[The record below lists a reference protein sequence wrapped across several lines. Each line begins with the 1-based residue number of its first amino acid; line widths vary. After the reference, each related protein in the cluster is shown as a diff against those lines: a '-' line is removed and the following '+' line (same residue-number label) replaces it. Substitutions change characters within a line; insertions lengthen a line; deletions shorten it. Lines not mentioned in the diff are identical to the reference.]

1 MNKYNSSLIT
11 PVLLAGSI
19 IIIITFG
26 IRGSFGVFQIP
37 IENEFQWLRVEF
49 SLALAIQNLGW
60 GIGAPIF
67 GALGEKFGDRKLIIA
82 GAFCYVIGLVL
93 STFAQNPL
101 THQFLEFIIGFGIA
115 GTGMGMILA
124 VVGRAS
130 SEKNRSMAL
139 GIVTAAGSVGQMIGA
154 PIAQALLNSYNWQ
167 QVFIMFALSIIIVML
182 AVPFLKDNPVATKK
196 EIEISLMKVLGNA
209 FKDPNFSMI
218 FFGFFACGYQLAFVS
233 AHFPAMITEMCSAI
247 SPSSILHYLS
257 VSSTSSLGA
266 FAIAFIGFT
275 NIFGTIYAGWLG
287 QRFQKKY
294 LLAGV
299 YALRTLIGLLFIIF
313 PITPLSV
320 VLFSIFMGSL
330 WLATVPLTSGLIAH
344 IYGLRYMG
352 TLYGLVF
359 LSHQLGSFLG
369 VWMGGRLYDA
379 TGDYTLVWWIGIGVS
394 AFSTLIHLPIKEKR
408 LQTIDT
414 HYCYTL
420 MPKSGHI
427 IS

>member
-1 MNKYNSSLIT
+1 MNDYKSSLIT
-11 PVLLAGSI
+11 PVLLAGSL

-37 IENEFQWLRVEF
+37 IESEFQWLRVEF
-49 SLALAIQNLGW
+49 SLAIAIQNLGW

-67 GALGEKFGDRKLIIA
+67 GALGEKFGDKKMIVA

-93 STFAQNPL
+93 STYAQNPL
-101 THQFLEFIIGFGIA
+101 THQFLELIIGFGIA
-115 GTGMGMILA
+115 GTGLGMILA

-139 GIVTAAGSVGQMIGA
+139 GIVTAAGSFGQMFGA
-154 PIAQALLNSYNWQ
+154 PIAQALLNFYSWQ
-167 QVFIMFALSIIIVML
+167 QVFIIFALTIILVML
-182 AVPFLKDNPVATKK
+182 VVPFLKDAPMVTKK
-196 EIEISLMKVLGNA
+196 EVEISLTKVLSNA
-209 FKDPNFSMI
+209 FKDPTFSMI
-218 FFGFFACGYQLAFVS
+218 FFGFFACGYQLAFLT
-233 AHFPAMITEMCSAI
+233 AHFPAMVTEMCSAI
-247 SPSSILHYLS
+247 TPSSALHFIG
-257 VSSTSSLGA
+257 VSTTSSLGA
-266 FAIAFIGFT
+266 LAIGLIAFS

-287 QRFQKKY
+287 QKFPKKY

-299 YALRTLIGLLFIIF
+299 YALRALIGLIFILL
-313 PITPLSV
+313 PITPV
-320 VLFSIFMGSL
+320 TVILFSLFMGSL

-359 LSHQLGSFLG
+359 FSHQIGSFLG

-394 AFSTLIHLPIKEKR
+394 VFSTLIHIPIKEQR
-408 LQTIDT
+408 LQTA
-414 HYCYTL
+414 
-420 MPKSGHI
+420 
-427 IS
+427 

>member
-1 MNKYNSSLIT
+1 MKEYNSSLIS
-11 PVLLAGSI
+11 PVLIAGCLI
-19 IIIITFG
+19 IIVTFG

-49 SLALAIQNLGW
+49 SLAIAIQNLGW

-67 GALGEKFGDRKLIIA
+67 GALGEKFGDRKMIIA
-82 GAFCYVIGLVL
+82 GSLCYVSGLIL

-101 THQFLEFIIGFGIA
+101 THQFLELIIGFGIA

-139 GIVTAAGSVGQMIGA
+139 GIVTAAGSVGQMVGA
-154 PIAQALLNSYNWQ
+154 PLAQTLVDLYGWQ
-167 QVFIMFALSIIIVML
+167 QVFIIFALSIVLVMSV
-182 AVPFLKDNPVATKK
+182 VPLLKETPVSSKK
-196 EIEISLMKVLGNA
+196 EIEVSLTKVLGNA

-218 FFGFFACGYQLAFVS
+218 FLGFFACGYQLAFVS
-233 AHFPAMITEMCSAI
+233 AHFPAMVTEMCSAI
-247 SPSSILHYLS
+247 SPSSLLQYIG
-257 VSSTSSLGA
+257 VSTTSSLGA
-266 FAIAFIGFT
+266 LGIALIGFS

-287 QRFQKKY
+287 QKFPKKY
-294 LLAGV
+294 LLAIV

-313 PITPLSV
+313 PITPMSV
-320 VLFSIFMGSL
+320 VLFSFFMGSL

-369 VWMGGRLYDA
+369 VWMGGKLYDA
-379 TGDYTLVWWIGIGVS
+379 TGDYTLVWWIGVGVS
-394 AFSTLIHLPIKEKR
+394 AFSAIIHLPIKEKK
-408 LQTIDT
+408 LQ
-414 HYCYTL
+414 
-420 MPKSGHI
+420 PS
-427 IS
+427 

>member
-1 MNKYNSSLIT
+1 MKNYNSSLIT
-11 PVLLAGSI
+11 PVLLAGSL

-49 SLALAIQNLGW
+49 SLAIAIQNLGW

-67 GALGEKFGDRKLIIA
+67 GALGEKFGDKKMIIV

-93 STFAQNPL
+93 STYAQNPL
-101 THQFLEFIIGFGIA
+101 THQFLELIIGFGIA
-115 GTGMGMILA
+115 GTGLGMILA

-139 GIVTAAGSVGQMIGA
+139 GIVTAAGSFGQMFGA
-154 PIAQALLNSYNWQ
+154 PIAQALLNFYSWQ
-167 QVFIMFALSIIIVML
+167 QVFIIFALTIILVMSV
-182 AVPFLKDNPVATKK
+182 VPFLKDAPVATKK
-196 EIEISLMKVLGNA
+196 EVETSLSKVLSNA
-209 FKDPNFSMI
+209 FKDPTFSMI
-218 FFGFFACGYQLAFVS
+218 FFGFFACGYQLAFLT
-233 AHFPAMITEMCSAI
+233 AHFPAMVTEMCSAI
-247 SPSSILHYLS
+247 TPSSALHFIGI
-257 VSSTSSLGA
+257 SSTSSLGA
-266 FAIAFIGFT
+266 LAIGLIAFS

-287 QRFQKKY
+287 QKFPKKY

-299 YALRTLIGLLFIIF
+299 YALRALIGLIFILL
-313 PITPLSV
+313 PITPTTV
-320 VLFSIFMGSL
+320 ILFSLFMGSL

-359 LSHQLGSFLG
+359 FSHQIGSFLG

-394 AFSTLIHLPIKEKR
+394 VFSTLIHIPIKEER
-408 LQTIDT
+408 LQTAKI
-414 HYCYTL
+414 
-420 MPKSGHI
+420 
-427 IS
+427 

>member
-1 MNKYNSSLIT
+1 MNNYKSSLIT
-11 PVLLAGSI
+11 PVLLAGSL

-49 SLALAIQNLGW
+49 SLAIAIQNLGW

-67 GALGEKFGDRKLIIA
+67 GALGEKFGDKKMIVA

-93 STFAQNPL
+93 STYAQNPL
-101 THQFLEFIIGFGIA
+101 THQFLELIIGFGIA
-115 GTGMGMILA
+115 GTGLGMILA

-139 GIVTAAGSVGQMIGA
+139 GIVTAAGSFGQMFGA
-154 PIAQALLNSYNWQ
+154 PIAQALLNFYSWQ
-167 QVFIMFALSIIIVML
+167 QVFIIFALTIILVMSV
-182 AVPFLKDNPVATKK
+182 VPFLKDAPMATKK
-196 EIEISLMKVLGNA
+196 EVEISLTKVLSNA
-209 FKDPNFSMI
+209 FKDPTFSMI
-218 FFGFFACGYQLAFVS
+218 FFGFFACGYQLAFLT
-233 AHFPAMITEMCSAI
+233 AHFPAMVTEMCSAI
-247 SPSSILHYLS
+247 TPSSALHFIG
-257 VSSTSSLGA
+257 VSTTSSLGA
-266 FAIAFIGFT
+266 LAIGLIAFS

-287 QRFQKKY
+287 QKFPKKY

-299 YALRTLIGLLFIIF
+299 YALRALIGLIFILL
-313 PITPLSV
+313 PITPV
-320 VLFSIFMGSL
+320 TVILFSLFMGSL

-359 LSHQLGSFLG
+359 FSHQIGSFLG

-394 AFSTLIHLPIKEKR
+394 VFSTLIHIPIKEQR
-408 LQTIDT
+408 LQTA
-414 HYCYTL
+414 
-420 MPKSGHI
+420 
-427 IS
+427 

>member
-1 MNKYNSSLIT
+1 MNNYKSSLIT
-11 PVLLAGSI
+11 PVLLAGSL

-37 IENEFQWLRVEF
+37 IESEFQWLRVEF
-49 SLALAIQNLGW
+49 SLAIAIQNLGW

-67 GALGEKFGDRKLIIA
+67 GALGEKFGDKKMIVA

-93 STFAQNPL
+93 STYAQNPL
-101 THQFLEFIIGFGIA
+101 THQFLELIIGFGIA
-115 GTGMGMILA
+115 GTGLGMILA

-139 GIVTAAGSVGQMIGA
+139 GIVTAAGSFGQMFGA
-154 PIAQALLNSYNWQ
+154 PIAQALLNFYSWQ
-167 QVFIMFALSIIIVML
+167 QVFIIFALTIVLVMSV
-182 AVPFLKDNPVATKK
+182 VPFLKDAPIATKK
-196 EIEISLMKVLGNA
+196 EVEVSLTKVLSNA
-209 FKDPNFSMI
+209 FKDPTFSMI
-218 FFGFFACGYQLAFVS
+218 FFGFFACGYQLAFLT
-233 AHFPAMITEMCSAI
+233 AHFPAMVTEMCSAI
-247 SPSSILHYLS
+247 TPSSALYFIG
-257 VSSTSSLGA
+257 VSTTSSLGA
-266 FAIAFIGFT
+266 LAIGLIAFS

-287 QRFQKKY
+287 QKFPKKY

-299 YALRTLIGLLFIIF
+299 YALRALIGLIFILL
-313 PITPLSV
+313 PITPV
-320 VLFSIFMGSL
+320 TVILFSLFMGSL

-359 LSHQLGSFLG
+359 FSHQIGSFLG

-394 AFSTLIHLPIKEKR
+394 VFSTLIHIPIKEQR
-408 LQTIDT
+408 LQTA
-414 HYCYTL
+414 
-420 MPKSGHI
+420 
-427 IS
+427 

>member
-1 MNKYNSSLIT
+1 MKVNNSSLVS
-11 PVLLAGSI
+11 PVLIAGCL

-49 SLALAIQNLGW
+49 SLAIAIQNLGW

-67 GALGEKFGDRKLIIA
+67 GALGEKLGDRKMIIV
-82 GAFCYVIGLVL
+82 GALCYVTGLIL

-101 THQFLEFIIGFGIA
+101 THQFLELIIGFGIA

-139 GIVTAAGSVGQMIGA
+139 GIVTAAGSVGQMVGA
-154 PIAQALLNSYNWQ
+154 PLAQFLLDLYGWQ
-167 QVFIMFALSIIIVML
+167 QVFIIFAFSIVLVMTV
-182 AVPFLKDNPVATKK
+182 VPLLKETPVSSKK
-196 EIEISLMKVLGNA
+196 EIEVSLTKVLGNA

-218 FFGFFACGYQLAFVS
+218 FLGFFACGYQLAFVS
-233 AHFPAMITEMCSAI
+233 AHFPAMVTEMCSAI
-247 SPSSILHYLS
+247 SPSSLLHYFG
-257 VSSTSSLGA
+257 VSTTSSLGA
-266 FAIAFIGFT
+266 LAIALIGFS
-275 NIFGTIYAGWLG
+275 NIFGTIYAAWLG
-287 QRFQKKY
+287 QKFPKKY
-294 LLAGV
+294 LLTIV
-299 YALRTLIGLLFIIF
+299 YALRTLIGIIFIIL
-313 PITPLSV
+313 PITPTTV
-320 VLFSIFMGSL
+320 VFFSFFMGSL

-369 VWMGGRLYDA
+369 VWMGGKLYDA

-394 AFSTLIHLPIKEKR
+394 AFSTLVHLPIKEKK
-408 LQTIDT
+408 LQTV
-414 HYCYTL
+414 
-420 MPKSGHI
+420 
-427 IS
+427 

>member
-1 MNKYNSSLIT
+1 MKVNNSSLVS
-11 PVLLAGSI
+11 PVLIAGCL

-49 SLALAIQNLGW
+49 SLAIAIQNLGW

-67 GALGEKFGDRKLIIA
+67 GALGEKLGDRKMIIV
-82 GAFCYVIGLVL
+82 GALCYVTGLIL

-101 THQFLEFIIGFGIA
+101 THQFLELIIGFGIA

-139 GIVTAAGSVGQMIGA
+139 GIVTAAGSVGQMVGA
-154 PIAQALLNSYNWQ
+154 PLAQFLLDLYGWQ
-167 QVFIMFALSIIIVML
+167 QVFIIFAFSIVLVMTV
-182 AVPFLKDNPVATKK
+182 VPLLKETPVSSKK
-196 EIEISLMKVLGNA
+196 EIEVSLTKVLGNA

-218 FFGFFACGYQLAFVS
+218 FLGFFACGYQLAFVS
-233 AHFPAMITEMCSAI
+233 AHFPAMVTEMCSAI
-247 SPSSILHYLS
+247 SPSSLLHYFG
-257 VSSTSSLGA
+257 VSTTSSLGA
-266 FAIAFIGFT
+266 LAIALIGFS

-287 QRFQKKY
+287 QKFPKKY
-294 LLAGV
+294 LLAIV
-299 YALRTLIGLLFIIF
+299 YALRTLIGIIFIIL
-313 PITPLSV
+313 PITPTTV
-320 VLFSIFMGSL
+320 VFFSFFMGSL

-369 VWMGGRLYDA
+369 VWMGGKLYDA

-394 AFSTLIHLPIKEKR
+394 AFSTLVHLPIKEKK
-408 LQTIDT
+408 LQTV
-414 HYCYTL
+414 
-420 MPKSGHI
+420 
-427 IS
+427 

>member
-1 MNKYNSSLIT
+1 MNNYKSSLIT
-11 PVLLAGSI
+11 PVLLAGSL

-49 SLALAIQNLGW
+49 SLAIAIQNLGW

-67 GALGEKFGDRKLIIA
+67 GALGEKFGDKKMIVA

-93 STFAQNPL
+93 STYAQNPL
-101 THQFLEFIIGFGIA
+101 THQFLELIIGFGIA
-115 GTGMGMILA
+115 GTGLGMILA

-139 GIVTAAGSVGQMIGA
+139 GIVTAAGSFGQMFGA
-154 PIAQALLNSYNWQ
+154 PIAQALLNFYSWQ
-167 QVFIMFALSIIIVML
+167 QVFIIFALTIVLIMSV
-182 AVPFLKDNPVATKK
+182 VPFLKDAPIATKK
-196 EIEISLMKVLGNA
+196 EVEVSLTKVLSNA
-209 FKDPNFSMI
+209 FKDPTFSMI
-218 FFGFFACGYQLAFVS
+218 FFGFFACGYQLAFLT
-233 AHFPAMITEMCSAI
+233 AHFPPMVTEMCSAI
-247 SPSSILHYLS
+247 TPSSALHFIG
-257 VSSTSSLGA
+257 VSTTSSLGA
-266 FAIAFIGFT
+266 LAIGLIAFS

-287 QRFQKKY
+287 QKFPKKY

-299 YALRTLIGLLFIIF
+299 YALRALIGLIFILL
-313 PITPLSV
+313 PITPV
-320 VLFSIFMGSL
+320 TVILFSLFMGSL

-359 LSHQLGSFLG
+359 FSHQIGSFLG

-394 AFSTLIHLPIKEKR
+394 IFSTLIHIPIKEER
-408 LQTIDT
+408 LQTAKI
-414 HYCYTL
+414 
-420 MPKSGHI
+420 
-427 IS
+427 

>member
-1 MNKYNSSLIT
+1 MKNNNSSLIT
-11 PVLLAGSI
+11 PVLLAGSL

-26 IRGSFGVFQIP
+26 IRGSFGIFQIP
-37 IENEFQWLRVEF
+37 IENEFQWLRIEF

-93 STFAQNPL
+93 STFAESPL
-101 THQFLEFIIGFGIA
+101 THQILEFIIGFGIA

-124 VVGRAS
+124 IVGRAS
-130 SEKNRSMAL
+130 SDKNRLMAL

-154 PIAQALLNSYNWQ
+154 PIAQALLNVYNWQ
-167 QVFIMFALSIIIVML
+167 HVFIIFSLSIIVVMSV
-182 AVPFLKDNPVATKK
+182 VPLLKSNSISTKK
-196 EIEISLMKVLGNA
+196 EIEISLSKVLGNA
-209 FKDPNFSMI
+209 FKDPNFGMI
-218 FFGFFACGYQLAFVS
+218 FLGFFACGYQLAFVS
-233 AHFPAMITEMCSAI
+233 AHFPAMVTEMCSAI
-247 SPSSILHYLS
+247 SPLS
-257 VSSTSSLGA
+257 VLNYIGVSNTSSLGA
-266 FAIAFIGFT
+266 LAIALIGFS

-287 QRFQKKY
+287 QRFPKKY
-294 LLAGV
+294 LLTGV

-394 AFSTLIHLPIKEKR
+394 AFSTLIHLPIKEEK
-408 LQTIDT
+408 LQAA
-414 HYCYTL
+414 
-420 MPKSGHI
+420 
-427 IS
+427 

>member
-1 MNKYNSSLIT
+1 MKEYNSSLIS
-11 PVLLAGSI
+11 PVLIAGCLI
-19 IIIITFG
+19 IIVTFG

-49 SLALAIQNLGW
+49 SLAIAIQNLGW

-67 GALGEKFGDRKLIIA
+67 GALGEKFGDRKMIIA
-82 GAFCYVIGLVL
+82 GSLCYVSGLIL

-101 THQFLEFIIGFGIA
+101 THQFLELIIGFGIA

-139 GIVTAAGSVGQMIGA
+139 GIVTAAGSVGQMVGA
-154 PIAQALLNSYNWQ
+154 PLAQTLVDLYGWQ
-167 QVFIMFALSIIIVML
+167 QVFIIFALSIVLVMSV
-182 AVPFLKDNPVATKK
+182 VPLLKETPVSTKK
-196 EIEISLMKVLGNA
+196 EIEVSLTKVLGNA

-218 FFGFFACGYQLAFVS
+218 FLGFFACGYQLAFVS
-233 AHFPAMITEMCSAI
+233 AHFPAMVTEMCSAI
-247 SPSSILHYLS
+247 SPSSLLQYIG
-257 VSSTSSLGA
+257 VSTTSSLGA
-266 FAIAFIGFT
+266 LGIALIGFS

-287 QRFQKKY
+287 QKFPKKY
-294 LLAGV
+294 LLAIV

-313 PITPLSV
+313 PITPMSV
-320 VLFSIFMGSL
+320 VLFSFFMGSL

-369 VWMGGRLYDA
+369 VWMGGKLYDA
-379 TGDYTLVWWIGIGVS
+379 TGDYTLVWWIGVGVS
-394 AFSTLIHLPIKEKR
+394 AFSAIIHLPIKEKK
-408 LQTIDT
+408 LQ
-414 HYCYTL
+414 
-420 MPKSGHI
+420 PS
-427 IS
+427 

>member
-1 MNKYNSSLIT
+1 MKNNNSSLIT

-49 SLALAIQNLGW
+49 SLAIAIQNLGW

-67 GALGEKFGDRKLIIA
+67 GALGEKFGDKKMIIV

-101 THQFLEFIIGFGIA
+101 THQFLELIIGFGIA
-115 GTGMGMILA
+115 GTGLGMILA

-139 GIVTAAGSVGQMIGA
+139 GIVTAAGSFGQMFGA
-154 PIAQALLNSYNWQ
+154 PIAQSLLNLYSWQ
-167 QVFIMFALSIIIVML
+167 QVFIIFAFSIVLVMSV
-182 AVPFLKDNPVATKK
+182 VPFLKDAPISTKK
-196 EIEISLMKVLGNA
+196 EVEVSLTKVLGNA
-209 FKDPNFSMI
+209 FKDPTFSMI
-218 FFGFFACGYQLAFVS
+218 FFGFFACGYQLAFLT
-233 AHFPAMITEMCSAI
+233 AHFPAMVTEMCSAI
-247 SPSSILHYLS
+247 TPTSALHFIG
-257 VSSTSSLGA
+257 VSTTSSLGA
-266 FAIAFIGFT
+266 LAIALIAFS

-287 QRFQKKY
+287 QKFPKKY
-294 LLAGV
+294 LLTGV
-299 YALRTLIGLLFIIF
+299 YALRAAIGLIFIIL
-313 PITPLSV
+313 PITPITV
-320 VLFSIFMGSL
+320 ILFSLFMGSL

-394 AFSTLIHLPIKEKR
+394 IFSSLIHLPINERR
-408 LQTIDT
+408 LQTV
-414 HYCYTL
+414 
-420 MPKSGHI
+420 
-427 IS
+427 

>member
-1 MNKYNSSLIT
+1 MKVNNSSLIS
-11 PVLLAGSI
+11 PVLIAGCL

-49 SLALAIQNLGW
+49 SLAIAIQNLGW

-67 GALGEKFGDRKLIIA
+67 GALGEKLGDRKMIIV
-82 GAFCYVIGLVL
+82 GALCYVTGLIL

-101 THQFLEFIIGFGIA
+101 THQFLELIIGFGIA

-139 GIVTAAGSVGQMIGA
+139 GIVTAAGSVGQMVGA
-154 PIAQALLNSYNWQ
+154 PLAQFLLDLYGWQ
-167 QVFIMFALSIIIVML
+167 QVFIIFAFSIVLVMTV
-182 AVPFLKDNPVATKK
+182 VPLLKETPVSSKK
-196 EIEISLMKVLGNA
+196 EIEVSLTKVLGNA

-218 FFGFFACGYQLAFVS
+218 FLGFFACGYQLAFVS
-233 AHFPAMITEMCSAI
+233 AHFPAMVTEMCSAI
-247 SPSSILHYLS
+247 SPSSLLHYFG
-257 VSSTSSLGA
+257 VSTTSSLGA
-266 FAIAFIGFT
+266 LAIALIGFS

-287 QRFQKKY
+287 QKFPKKY
-294 LLAGV
+294 LLAIV
-299 YALRTLIGLLFIIF
+299 YALRTLIGIIFIIL
-313 PITPLSV
+313 PITPTTV
-320 VLFSIFMGSL
+320 VFFSFFMGSL

-369 VWMGGRLYDA
+369 VWMGGKLYDA

-394 AFSTLIHLPIKEKR
+394 AFSTLVHLPIKEKK
-408 LQTIDT
+408 LQTV
-414 HYCYTL
+414 
-420 MPKSGHI
+420 
-427 IS
+427 

>member
-1 MNKYNSSLIT
+1 MKEYNSSLIS
-11 PVLLAGSI
+11 PVLIAGCLI
-19 IIIITFG
+19 IIVTFG

-49 SLALAIQNLGW
+49 SLAIAFQNLGW

-67 GALGEKFGDRKLIIA
+67 GALGEKFGDRKMIIA
-82 GAFCYVIGLVL
+82 GSLCYVSGLIL

-101 THQFLEFIIGFGIA
+101 THQFLELIIGFGIA

-139 GIVTAAGSVGQMIGA
+139 GIVTAAGSVGQMVGA
-154 PIAQALLNSYNWQ
+154 PLAQTLVDLYGWQ
-167 QVFIMFALSIIIVML
+167 QVFIIFAFSIVLVMSV
-182 AVPFLKDNPVATKK
+182 VPLLKETPVSTKK
-196 EIEISLMKVLGNA
+196 EIEVSLTKVLGNA

-218 FFGFFACGYQLAFVS
+218 FLGFFACGYQLAFVS
-233 AHFPAMITEMCSAI
+233 AHFPAMVTEMCSAI
-247 SPSSILHYLS
+247 SPSSLLQYIG
-257 VSSTSSLGA
+257 VSTTSSLGA
-266 FAIAFIGFT
+266 LGIAVIGFS

-287 QRFQKKY
+287 QKFPKKY
-294 LLAGV
+294 LLAIV

-313 PITPLSV
+313 PITPMSV
-320 VLFSIFMGSL
+320 VLFSFFMGSL

-369 VWMGGRLYDA
+369 VWMGGKLYDA
-379 TGDYTLVWWIGIGVS
+379 TGDYTLVWWIGVGVS
-394 AFSTLIHLPIKEKR
+394 AFSAIIHLPIKEKK
-408 LQTIDT
+408 LQ
-414 HYCYTL
+414 
-420 MPKSGHI
+420 PA
-427 IS
+427 

>member
-1 MNKYNSSLIT
+1 MKINNNSLIT
-11 PVLLAGSI
+11 PVLLAGSL

-26 IRGSFGVFQIP
+26 IRGSFGIFQIP
-37 IENEFQWLRVEF
+37 IENEFQWLRIEF

-93 STFAQNPL
+93 STFAESPL
-101 THQFLEFIIGFGIA
+101 THQILEFIIGFGIA

-124 VVGRAS
+124 IVGRAS
-130 SEKNRSMAL
+130 SDKNRLMAL

-154 PIAQALLNSYNWQ
+154 PIAQALLNVYNWQ
-167 QVFIMFALSIIIVML
+167 HVFIIFSLSIIVVMSV
-182 AVPFLKDNPVATKK
+182 VPLLKSNSISTKK
-196 EIEISLMKVLGNA
+196 EIEISLSKVLGNA
-209 FKDPNFSMI
+209 FKDPNFGMI
-218 FFGFFACGYQLAFVS
+218 FLGFFACGYQLAFVS
-233 AHFPAMITEMCSAI
+233 AHFPAMVTEMCSAI
-247 SPSSILHYLS
+247 SPSSALNYLG
-257 VSSTSSLGA
+257 VSNTSSLGA
-266 FAIAFIGFT
+266 LAIALIGFS

-287 QRFQKKY
+287 QRFPKKY
-294 LLAGV
+294 LLTGV

-394 AFSTLIHLPIKEKR
+394 AFSTLIHLPIKEEK
-408 LQTIDT
+408 LQTA
-414 HYCYTL
+414 
-420 MPKSGHI
+420 
-427 IS
+427 

>member
-1 MNKYNSSLIT
+1 MKEYNSSLIS
-11 PVLLAGSI
+11 PVLIAGCLI
-19 IIIITFG
+19 IIVTFG

-49 SLALAIQNLGW
+49 SLAIAIQNLGW

-67 GALGEKFGDRKLIIA
+67 GALGEKFGDRKMIIA
-82 GAFCYVIGLVL
+82 GSLCYVSGLIL

-101 THQFLEFIIGFGIA
+101 THQFLELIIGFGIA

-139 GIVTAAGSVGQMIGA
+139 GIVTAAGSVGQMVGA
-154 PIAQALLNSYNWQ
+154 PLAQTLVDLYGWQ
-167 QVFIMFALSIIIVML
+167 QVFIIFAFSIVLVMSV
-182 AVPFLKDNPVATKK
+182 VPLLKETPVSTKK
-196 EIEISLMKVLGNA
+196 EIEVSLTKVLGNA

-218 FFGFFACGYQLAFVS
+218 FLGFFACGYQLAFVS
-233 AHFPAMITEMCSAI
+233 AHFPAMVTEMCSAI
-247 SPSSILHYLS
+247 SPSSLLKYIG
-257 VSSTSSLGA
+257 VSTTSSLGA
-266 FAIAFIGFT
+266 LGIAVIGFS

-287 QRFQKKY
+287 QKFPKKY
-294 LLAGV
+294 LLAIV

-313 PITPLSV
+313 PITPMSV
-320 VLFSIFMGSL
+320 VLFSFFMGSL

-369 VWMGGRLYDA
+369 VWMGGKLYDA
-379 TGDYTLVWWIGIGVS
+379 TGDYTLVWWIGVGVS
-394 AFSTLIHLPIKEKR
+394 AFSAIIHLPIKEKK
-408 LQTIDT
+408 LQ
-414 HYCYTL
+414 
-420 MPKSGHI
+420 PA
-427 IS
+427 

>member
-1 MNKYNSSLIT
+1 MKEHNTSLIS
-11 PVLLAGSI
+11 PVLIAGCLI
-19 IIIITFG
+19 IIVTFG

-49 SLALAIQNLGW
+49 SLAIAIQNLGW

-67 GALGEKFGDRKLIIA
+67 GALGEKFGDKKMIIVGALCYVSGLII
-82 GAFCYVIGLVL
+82 
-93 STFAQNPL
+93 STFAQSPL
-101 THQFLEFIIGFGIA
+101 AHQFLELIIGFGIA

-139 GIVTAAGSVGQMIGA
+139 GIVTAAGSVGQMVGA
-154 PIAQALLNSYNWQ
+154 PLAQFLLNLYEWQ
-167 QVFIMFALSIIIVML
+167 QVFIIFAFSIVLVMTV
-182 AVPFLKDNPVATKK
+182 VPLLKETPVSSKK
-196 EIEISLMKVLGNA
+196 EIEVSLTKVVGNA

-218 FFGFFACGYQLAFVS
+218 FLGFFACGYQLAFVS
-233 AHFPAMITEMCSAI
+233 AHFPAMVTEMCSAI
-247 SPSSILHYLS
+247 SPSSLLHYFG
-257 VSSTSSLGA
+257 VSTTSGLGA
-266 FAIAFIGFT
+266 LAIALIGFS

-287 QRFQKKY
+287 QKFPKKY
-294 LLAGV
+294 LLAIV
-299 YALRTLIGLLFIIF
+299 YALRTLIGIIFIIL
-313 PITPLSV
+313 PITPITV
-320 VLFSIFMGSL
+320 VFFSFFMGSL

-369 VWMGGRLYDA
+369 VWMGGKLYDA

-394 AFSTLIHLPIKEKR
+394 AFSTLVHLPIKEKN
-408 LQTIDT
+408 LQAA
-414 HYCYTL
+414 
-420 MPKSGHI
+420 
-427 IS
+427 

>member
-1 MNKYNSSLIT
+1 MNNYKSSLIT
-11 PVLLAGSI
+11 PVLLAGSL

-37 IENEFQWLRVEF
+37 IESEFQWLRVEF
-49 SLALAIQNLGW
+49 SLAIAIQNLGW

-67 GALGEKFGDRKLIIA
+67 GALGEKFGDKKMIVA

-93 STFAQNPL
+93 STYAQNPL
-101 THQFLEFIIGFGIA
+101 THQFLELIIGFGIA
-115 GTGMGMILA
+115 GTGLGMILA

-139 GIVTAAGSVGQMIGA
+139 GIVTAAGSFGQMFGA
-154 PIAQALLNSYNWQ
+154 PIAQALLNFYNWQ
-167 QVFIMFALSIIIVML
+167 QVFIIFALTIVLVMSV
-182 AVPFLKDNPVATKK
+182 VPFLKDAPIATKK
-196 EIEISLMKVLGNA
+196 EVEVSLTKVLSNA
-209 FKDPNFSMI
+209 FKDPTFSMI
-218 FFGFFACGYQLAFVS
+218 FFGFFACGYQLAFLT
-233 AHFPAMITEMCSAI
+233 AHFPAMVTEMCSAI
-247 SPSSILHYLS
+247 TPSSALHFIG
-257 VSSTSSLGA
+257 VSTTSSLGA
-266 FAIAFIGFT
+266 LAIGLIAFS

-287 QRFQKKY
+287 QKFPKKY

-299 YALRTLIGLLFIIF
+299 YALRALIGLIFILL
-313 PITPLSV
+313 PITPV
-320 VLFSIFMGSL
+320 TVILFSLFMGSL

-359 LSHQLGSFLG
+359 FSHQIGSFLG

-394 AFSTLIHLPIKEKR
+394 VFSTLIHIPIKEQR
-408 LQTIDT
+408 LQTAQ
-414 HYCYTL
+414 
-420 MPKSGHI
+420 S
-427 IS
+427 

>member
-1 MNKYNSSLIT
+1 MKVNNSSLVS
-11 PVLLAGSI
+11 PVLIAGCL

-49 SLALAIQNLGW
+49 SLAIAIQNLGW

-67 GALGEKFGDRKLIIA
+67 GALGEKLGDRKMIIV
-82 GAFCYVIGLVL
+82 GALCYVTGLIL

-101 THQFLEFIIGFGIA
+101 THQFLELIIGFGIA

-139 GIVTAAGSVGQMIGA
+139 AIVTAAGSVGQMVGA
-154 PIAQALLNSYNWQ
+154 PLAQFLLDLYGWQ
-167 QVFIMFALSIIIVML
+167 QVFIIFAFSIVLVMTV
-182 AVPFLKDNPVATKK
+182 VPLLKETPVSSKK
-196 EIEISLMKVLGNA
+196 EIEVSLTKVLGNA

-218 FFGFFACGYQLAFVS
+218 FLGFFACGYQLAFVS
-233 AHFPAMITEMCSAI
+233 AHFPAMVTEMCSAI
-247 SPSSILHYLS
+247 SPSSLLHYFG
-257 VSSTSSLGA
+257 VSTTSSLGA
-266 FAIAFIGFT
+266 LAIALIGFS

-287 QRFQKKY
+287 QKFPKKY
-294 LLAGV
+294 LLTIV
-299 YALRTLIGLLFIIF
+299 YALRTLIGIIFIIL
-313 PITPLSV
+313 PITPTTV
-320 VLFSIFMGSL
+320 VFFSFFMGSL

-369 VWMGGRLYDA
+369 VWMGGKLYDA

-394 AFSTLIHLPIKEKR
+394 AFSTLVHLPIKEKK
-408 LQTIDT
+408 LQTV
-414 HYCYTL
+414 
-420 MPKSGHI
+420 
-427 IS
+427 

>member
-1 MNKYNSSLIT
+1 MKNNNSSLVT
-11 PVLLAGSI
+11 PVLLAGSL

-26 IRGSFGVFQIP
+26 IRGSFGIFQIP
-37 IENEFQWLRVEF
+37 IENEFQWLRIEF

-93 STFAQNPL
+93 STFAESPL
-101 THQFLEFIIGFGIA
+101 THQILEFIIGFGIA

-124 VVGRAS
+124 IVGRAS
-130 SEKNRSMAL
+130 SDKNRLMAL

-154 PIAQALLNSYNWQ
+154 PIAQALLNVYNWQ
-167 QVFIMFALSIIIVML
+167 HVFIIFSLSIIVVMSV
-182 AVPFLKDNPVATKK
+182 VPLLKSNSISTKK
-196 EIEISLMKVLGNA
+196 EIEISLSKVLRNA
-209 FKDPNFSMI
+209 FKDPNFGMI
-218 FFGFFACGYQLAFVS
+218 FLGFFACGYQLAFVS
-233 AHFPAMITEMCSAI
+233 AHFPAMVTEMCSAI
-247 SPSSILHYLS
+247 SPLS
-257 VSSTSSLGA
+257 VLNYIGVSNTSSLGA
-266 FAIAFIGFT
+266 LAIALIGFS

-287 QRFQKKY
+287 QKFPKKY
-294 LLAGV
+294 LLTGV

-394 AFSTLIHLPIKEKR
+394 AFSTLIHLPIKEEK
-408 LQTIDT
+408 LQAA
-414 HYCYTL
+414 
-420 MPKSGHI
+420 
-427 IS
+427 

>member
-1 MNKYNSSLIT
+1 MKNNNSSLIT
-11 PVLLAGSI
+11 PVLLAGSL

-26 IRGSFGVFQIP
+26 IRGSFGIFQIP
-37 IENEFQWLRVEF
+37 IENEFQWLRIEF

-93 STFAQNPL
+93 STFAESPL
-101 THQFLEFIIGFGIA
+101 THQILEFIIGFGIA

-124 VVGRAS
+124 IVGRAS
-130 SEKNRSMAL
+130 SDKNRLMAL

-154 PIAQALLNSYNWQ
+154 PIAQALLNVYNWQ
-167 QVFIMFALSIIIVML
+167 HVFIIFSLSIIVVMSV
-182 AVPFLKDNPVATKK
+182 VPLLKSNSISTKK
-196 EIEISLMKVLGNA
+196 EIEISLSKVLGNA
-209 FKDPNFSMI
+209 FKDPNFGMI
-218 FFGFFACGYQLAFVS
+218 FLGFFACGYQLAFVS
-233 AHFPAMITEMCSAI
+233 AHFPAMVTEMCSAI
-247 SPSSILHYLS
+247 SPSSVLNYLG
-257 VSSTSSLGA
+257 VSNTSSLGA
-266 FAIAFIGFT
+266 LAIALIGFS

-287 QRFQKKY
+287 QRFPKKY
-294 LLAGV
+294 LLTGV

-394 AFSTLIHLPIKEKR
+394 AFSTLIHLPIKEEK
-408 LQTIDT
+408 LQAV
-414 HYCYTL
+414 
-420 MPKSGHI
+420 
-427 IS
+427 

>member
-1 MNKYNSSLIT
+1 MKNNNSSLIT
-11 PVLLAGSI
+11 PVLLAGSL

-26 IRGSFGVFQIP
+26 IRGSFGIFQIP
-37 IENEFQWLRVEF
+37 IENEFQWLRIEF

-93 STFAQNPL
+93 STFAESPL
-101 THQFLEFIIGFGIA
+101 THQILEFIIGFGIA

-124 VVGRAS
+124 IVGRAS
-130 SEKNRSMAL
+130 SDKNRLMAL

-154 PIAQALLNSYNWQ
+154 PIAQALLNVYNWQ
-167 QVFIMFALSIIIVML
+167 HVFIIFSLSIIVVMSV
-182 AVPFLKDNPVATKK
+182 VPLLKSNSISTKK
-196 EIEISLMKVLGNA
+196 EIEISLSKVLGNA
-209 FKDPNFSMI
+209 FKDPNFGMI
-218 FFGFFACGYQLAFVS
+218 FLGFFACGYQLAFVS
-233 AHFPAMITEMCSAI
+233 AHFPAMITEMCSAV
-247 SPSSILHYLS
+247 SPSSMLNYLGIS
-257 VSSTSSLGA
+257 NTSSLGA
-266 FAIAFIGFT
+266 LAIALIGFS
-275 NIFGTIYAGWLG
+275 NIFGTILAGWLG
-287 QRFQKKY
+287 VKFPKKY
-294 LLAGV
+294 LLTGV
-299 YALRTLIGLLFIIF
+299 YGLRTIIGILFIIF

-320 VLFSIFMGSL
+320 VLFSVFMGSL

-359 LSHQLGSFLG
+359 FSHQMGSFLG

-394 AFSTLIHLPIKEKR
+394 AFSTLIHLPIKEKKFQ
-408 LQTIDT
+408 LTSET
-414 HYCYTL
+414 
-420 MPKSGHI
+420 
-427 IS
+427 

>member
-1 MNKYNSSLIT
+1 MNNYKSSLIT
-11 PVLLAGSI
+11 PVLLAGSL

-49 SLALAIQNLGW
+49 SLAIAIQNLGW

-67 GALGEKFGDRKLIIA
+67 GALGEKFGDKKMIVA

-93 STFAQNPL
+93 STYAQNPL
-101 THQFLEFIIGFGIA
+101 THQFLELIIGFGIA
-115 GTGMGMILA
+115 GTGLGMILA

-139 GIVTAAGSVGQMIGA
+139 GIVTAAGSFGQMFGA
-154 PIAQALLNSYNWQ
+154 PIAQALLNFYSWQ
-167 QVFIMFALSIIIVML
+167 QVFIIFALTIVLVMSV
-182 AVPFLKDNPVATKK
+182 VPFLKDAPIATKK
-196 EIEISLMKVLGNA
+196 EVEVSLTRVLSNA
-209 FKDPNFSMI
+209 FKDPTFSMI
-218 FFGFFACGYQLAFVS
+218 FFGFFACGYQLAFLT
-233 AHFPAMITEMCSAI
+233 AHFPAMVTEMCSAI
-247 SPSSILHYLS
+247 TPSSALHFIG
-257 VSSTSSLGA
+257 VSTTSSLGA
-266 FAIAFIGFT
+266 LAIGLIAFS

-287 QRFQKKY
+287 QKFPKKY

-299 YALRTLIGLLFIIF
+299 YALRALIGLIFILL
-313 PITPLSV
+313 PITPV
-320 VLFSIFMGSL
+320 TVILFSLFMGSL

-359 LSHQLGSFLG
+359 FSHQIGSFLG

-394 AFSTLIHLPIKEKR
+394 VFSTLIHIPIKEQK
-408 LQTIDT
+408 LQAAQ
-414 HYCYTL
+414 
-420 MPKSGHI
+420 S
-427 IS
+427 

>member
-1 MNKYNSSLIT
+1 MNNYKSSLIT
-11 PVLLAGSI
+11 PVLLAGSL

-49 SLALAIQNLGW
+49 SLAIAIQNLGW

-67 GALGEKFGDRKLIIA
+67 GALGEKFGDKKMIVA

-93 STFAQNPL
+93 STYAQNPL
-101 THQFLEFIIGFGIA
+101 THQFLELIIGFGIA
-115 GTGMGMILA
+115 GTGLGMILA

-139 GIVTAAGSVGQMIGA
+139 GIVTAAGSFGQMFGA
-154 PIAQALLNSYNWQ
+154 PIAQALLNFYSWQ
-167 QVFIMFALSIIIVML
+167 QVFIIFALTIILVMSV
-182 AVPFLKDNPVATKK
+182 VPFLKDAPMVTKK
-196 EIEISLMKVLGNA
+196 EVEISLTKVLSNA
-209 FKDPNFSMI
+209 FKDPTFSMI
-218 FFGFFACGYQLAFVS
+218 FFGFFACGYQLAFLT
-233 AHFPAMITEMCSAI
+233 AHFPAMVTEMCSAI
-247 SPSSILHYLS
+247 TPSSALHFIG
-257 VSSTSSLGA
+257 VSTTSSLGA
-266 FAIAFIGFT
+266 LAIGLIAFS

-287 QRFQKKY
+287 QKFPKKY

-299 YALRTLIGLLFIIF
+299 YALRALIGLIFILL
-313 PITPLSV
+313 PITPV
-320 VLFSIFMGSL
+320 TVILFSLFMGSL

-359 LSHQLGSFLG
+359 FSHQIGSFLG

-394 AFSTLIHLPIKEKR
+394 VFSTLIHIPIKEQR
-408 LQTIDT
+408 LQTAQ
-414 HYCYTL
+414 C
-420 MPKSGHI
+420 
-427 IS
+427 

>member
-1 MNKYNSSLIT
+1 MNNYKSSLIT
-11 PVLLAGSI
+11 PVLLAGSL

-49 SLALAIQNLGW
+49 SLAIAIQNLGW

-67 GALGEKFGDRKLIIA
+67 GALGEKFGDKKMIVA

-93 STFAQNPL
+93 STYAQNPL
-101 THQFLEFIIGFGIA
+101 THQFLELIIGFGIA
-115 GTGMGMILA
+115 GTGLGMILA

-139 GIVTAAGSVGQMIGA
+139 GIVTAAGSFGQMFGA
-154 PIAQALLNSYNWQ
+154 PIAQALLNFYSWQ
-167 QVFIMFALSIIIVML
+167 QVFIIFALTIILVMSV
-182 AVPFLKDNPVATKK
+182 VPFLKDAPMVTKK
-196 EIEISLMKVLGNA
+196 EVEISLTKVLSNA
-209 FKDPNFSMI
+209 FKDPTFSMI
-218 FFGFFACGYQLAFVS
+218 FFGFFACGYQLAFLT
-233 AHFPAMITEMCSAI
+233 AHFPAMVTEMCSAI
-247 SPSSILHYLS
+247 TPSSALHFIG
-257 VSSTSSLGA
+257 VSTTSSLGA
-266 FAIAFIGFT
+266 LAIGLIAFS

-287 QRFQKKY
+287 QKFPKKY

-299 YALRTLIGLLFIIF
+299 YALRSLIGLIFILL
-313 PITPLSV
+313 PITPV
-320 VLFSIFMGSL
+320 TVILFSLFMGSL

-359 LSHQLGSFLG
+359 FSHQIGSFLG

-394 AFSTLIHLPIKEKR
+394 VFSTLIHIPIKEQR
-408 LQTIDT
+408 LQTA
-414 HYCYTL
+414 
-420 MPKSGHI
+420 
-427 IS
+427 

>member
-1 MNKYNSSLIT
+1 MNNYKSSLIT
-11 PVLLAGSI
+11 PVLLAGSL

-49 SLALAIQNLGW
+49 SLAIAIQNLGW

-67 GALGEKFGDRKLIIA
+67 GALGEKFGDKKMIVV

-93 STFAQNPL
+93 STYAQNPL
-101 THQFLEFIIGFGIA
+101 THQFLELIIGFGIA
-115 GTGMGMILA
+115 GTGLGMILA

-139 GIVTAAGSVGQMIGA
+139 GIVTAAGSFGQMFGA
-154 PIAQALLNSYNWQ
+154 PIAQALLNFYSWQ
-167 QVFIMFALSIIIVML
+167 QVFIIFALTIVLVMSV
-182 AVPFLKDNPVATKK
+182 VPFLKDAPIATKK
-196 EIEISLMKVLGNA
+196 EIEVSLTKVLSNA
-209 FKDPNFSMI
+209 FKDPTFSMI
-218 FFGFFACGYQLAFVS
+218 FFGFFACGYQLAFLT
-233 AHFPAMITEMCSAI
+233 AHFPAMVTEMCSAI
-247 SPSSILHYLS
+247 TPSSALHFIG
-257 VSSTSSLGA
+257 VSTTSSLGA
-266 FAIAFIGFT
+266 LAIGLIAFS

-287 QRFQKKY
+287 QKFPKKY

-299 YALRTLIGLLFIIF
+299 YALRALIGLIFILL
-313 PITPLSV
+313 PITPV
-320 VLFSIFMGSL
+320 TVILFSLFMGSL

-359 LSHQLGSFLG
+359 FSHQIGSFLG

-394 AFSTLIHLPIKEKR
+394 VFSTLIHIPIKEKR
-408 LQTIDT
+408 LQTA
-414 HYCYTL
+414 
-420 MPKSGHI
+420 
-427 IS
+427 

>member
-1 MNKYNSSLIT
+1 MKEHNTSLIS
-11 PVLLAGSI
+11 PVLIAGCL

-49 SLALAIQNLGW
+49 SLAIAIQNLGW

-67 GALGEKFGDRKLIIA
+67 GALGEKFGDKKMIIVGALCYVSGLII
-82 GAFCYVIGLVL
+82 
-93 STFAQNPL
+93 STFAQSPL
-101 THQFLEFIIGFGIA
+101 AHQFLELIIGFGIA

-139 GIVTAAGSVGQMIGA
+139 GIVTAAGSVGQMVGA
-154 PIAQALLNSYNWQ
+154 PLAQFLLNLYEWQ
-167 QVFIMFALSIIIVML
+167 QVFIIFAFSIVLVMTV
-182 AVPFLKDNPVATKK
+182 VPLLKETPVSSKK
-196 EIEISLMKVLGNA
+196 EIEVSLTKVVGNA

-218 FFGFFACGYQLAFVS
+218 FLGFFACGYQLAFVS
-233 AHFPAMITEMCSAI
+233 AHFPAMVTEMCSAI
-247 SPSSILHYLS
+247 SPSSLLHYFG
-257 VSSTSSLGA
+257 VSTTSGLGA
-266 FAIAFIGFT
+266 LAIALIGFS

-287 QRFQKKY
+287 QKFPKKY
-294 LLAGV
+294 LLAIV
-299 YALRTLIGLLFIIF
+299 YALRTLIGIIFIIL
-313 PITPLSV
+313 PITPMTV
-320 VLFSIFMGSL
+320 VFFSFFMGSL

-369 VWMGGRLYDA
+369 VWMGGKLYDA
-379 TGDYTLVWWIGIGVS
+379 TGDYTLVWWIGIVVS
-394 AFSTLIHLPIKEKR
+394 AFSTLVHLPIKEKN
-408 LQTIDT
+408 LQAA
-414 HYCYTL
+414 
-420 MPKSGHI
+420 
-427 IS
+427 

>member
-1 MNKYNSSLIT
+1 MNNYKSSLIT
-11 PVLLAGSI
+11 PVLLAGSL

-49 SLALAIQNLGW
+49 SLAIAIQNLGW

-67 GALGEKFGDRKLIIA
+67 GALGEKFGDKKMIVA

-93 STFAQNPL
+93 STYAQNPL
-101 THQFLEFIIGFGIA
+101 THQFLELIIGFGIA
-115 GTGMGMILA
+115 GTGLGMILA

-139 GIVTAAGSVGQMIGA
+139 GIVTAAGSFGQMFGA
-154 PIAQALLNSYNWQ
+154 PIAQALLNFYSWQ
-167 QVFIMFALSIIIVML
+167 QVFIIFALTIILVMWV
-182 AVPFLKDNPVATKK
+182 VPFLKDAPIATKK
-196 EIEISLMKVLGNA
+196 EVEVSLTKVLSNA
-209 FKDPNFSMI
+209 FKDPTFSMI
-218 FFGFFACGYQLAFVS
+218 FFGFFACGYQLAFLT
-233 AHFPAMITEMCSAI
+233 AHFPAMVTEMCSAI
-247 SPSSILHYLS
+247 TSSSALHFIG
-257 VSSTSSLGA
+257 VSTTSSLGA
-266 FAIAFIGFT
+266 LAIGLIAFS

-287 QRFQKKY
+287 QKFPKKY

-299 YALRTLIGLLFIIF
+299 YALRALIGLIFILL
-313 PITPLSV
+313 PITPV
-320 VLFSIFMGSL
+320 TVILFSLFMGSL

-359 LSHQLGSFLG
+359 FSHQIGSFLG

-394 AFSTLIHLPIKEKR
+394 VFSTLIHIPIKEQR
-408 LQTIDT
+408 LQTA
-414 HYCYTL
+414 
-420 MPKSGHI
+420 
-427 IS
+427 

>member
-1 MNKYNSSLIT
+1 MKNNNSSLIT

-49 SLALAIQNLGW
+49 SLAIAIQNLGW

-67 GALGEKFGDRKLIIA
+67 GALGEKFGDKKMIIV

-101 THQFLEFIIGFGIA
+101 THQFLELIIGFGIA
-115 GTGMGMILA
+115 GTGLGMILA

-139 GIVTAAGSVGQMIGA
+139 GIVTAAGSFGQMFGA
-154 PIAQALLNSYNWQ
+154 PIAQSLLNLYSWQ
-167 QVFIMFALSIIIVML
+167 QVFIIFAFSIVLVMSV
-182 AVPFLKDNPVATKK
+182 VPFLKDAPISTKK
-196 EIEISLMKVLGNA
+196 EVEVSLTKVLGNA
-209 FKDPNFSMI
+209 FKDPTFSMI
-218 FFGFFACGYQLAFVS
+218 FFGFFACGYQLAFLT
-233 AHFPAMITEMCSAI
+233 AHFPAMVTEMCSAI
-247 SPSSILHYLS
+247 SPTSALHFIG
-257 VSSTSSLGA
+257 VSTTSSLGA
-266 FAIAFIGFT
+266 LAIALIAFS

-287 QRFQKKY
+287 QKFPKKY
-294 LLAGV
+294 LLTGV
-299 YALRTLIGLLFIIF
+299 YALRAAIGLIFIIL
-313 PITPLSV
+313 PITPITV
-320 VLFSIFMGSL
+320 ILFSLFMGSL

-394 AFSTLIHLPIKEKR
+394 IFSSLIHLPINERR
-408 LQTIDT
+408 LQTV
-414 HYCYTL
+414 
-420 MPKSGHI
+420 
-427 IS
+427 